1 MNNKNPLVAIRC
13 ITYNHAPY
21 IADAMNGFCM
31 QKTSFPFV
39 CAVIDDC
46 STDGEQE
53 VISNYLHEHFD
64 LEDQSVVRNEET
76 DDYKLIYARHKEN
89 HNCFFVVLY
98 LKYNHYS
105 IGKKLRKI
113 IYIKEFEK
121 NAKYIALCE
130 GDDYWIDPLKL
141 QKQVDYLEANPFSVM
156 CYSKANIFNQT
167 NGRFVGEYGDD
178 SSFDKQLFHDDIPTL
193 TMLFRKSIFEQYQNE
208 NFPWA
213 KWRMGDMPLCM
224 YFYKHGQ
231 VEYMREVMGV
241 YRVLDN
247 SASHFGEIEKAFQFM
262 DNSLRVRLY
271 MLDKYGSDKIT
282 KKDVAQQQLIW
293 YLKLALKYDQEIQ
306 SFDYKAFKE
315 QFQLYSLKNDIKFF
329 LIKKKWGRRLLGKK
343 NQL

>member
-1 MNNKNPLVAIRC
+1 MMSDCPLVSIQC
-13 ITYNHAPY
+13 LVYNHEPY
-21 IADAMNGFCM
+21 LRQCLDGFVM
-31 QKTSFPFV
+31 QKTDFPFEAIV
-39 CAVIDDC
+39 HDDC
-46 STDGEQE
+46 STDGSASIIKE
-53 VISNYLHEHFD
+53 
-64 LEDQSVVRNEET
+64 
-76 DDYKLIYARHKEN
+76 YADKYPTIIKPIFEKEN
-89 HNCFFVVLY
+89 Q
-98 LKYNHYS
+98 YS
-105 IGKKLRKI
+105 KIGFSGINNIMLNQSKG
-113 IYIKEFEK
+113 
-121 NAKYIALCE
+121 KYIALCE

-141 QKQVDYLEANPFSVM
+141 QKQVDYMEANPFSVM

-315 QFQLYSLKNDIKFF
+315 QFQLYSLKNDIKFY